1 MNSINIQG
9 RLLDFEI
16 PKLMGIL
23 NVTPDSFY
31 SGSRVQEID
40 ILLAK
45 AEQHLTEGATFL
57 DIGGYSSRPGAPDIS
72 EEEEIQRIL
81 EPIKELTRAFPQA
94 IVSIDTFRSNVAR
107 IGIETGAHI
116 INDISG
122 GQLDADILPVAGELQ
137 VPFIG
142 MHMKGSPQNMKHLAQ
157 YDDLLKEM
165 MSYFGMML
173 EVAYKHHVKDVIIDP
188 GFGFAKNIDQNF
200 QLLRSLAYFKNLEK
214 PLLVGVSRKSMIH
227 RSLGITAEESLN
239 GTTVLNTTA
248 ILNGASI
255 LRVHDVKEA
264 KEVVELTRR
273 IKE

>member
-31 SGSRVQEID
+31 SGSRVQEMD
-40 ILLAK
+40 VLLAK
-45 AEQHLTEGATFL
+45 AEQHLAEGATFL

-81 EPIKELTRAFPQA
+81 EPIKEVTQAFPQA

-107 IGIETGAHI
+107 IGIETGAHL

-122 GQLDADILPVAGELQ
+122 GQLDAKIISVAGEQQ

-142 MHMKGSPQNMKHLAQ
+142 MHMKGSPQTMKHLAQ

-165 MSYFGMML
+165 MSYFSTML

-239 GTTVLNTTA
+239 GTTVLNTAA

-264 KEVVELTRR
+264 REVVELTRR